1 MNLTIQST
9 KAFYE
14 RAAQLG
20 HDTQRLAAGETI
32 ETLGTFANLGEGRPL
47 LSVATPEQ
55 RKARQATFLTPPLV
69 ARQRLYQGRHDFAE
83 SILFADTPFIASDH
97 DGPGNCMPARIKAV
111 SVLRKTVRTGE
122 TWDLTV
128 LASAWG
134 THEAVDVSTTVN
146 IGELVLEPGAK
157 LLVQGNVFSLLCQR
171 LVSQAP
177 VSGDDFHIG
186 LLPTPFSYDIKI
198 AGQINGQPGAAGK
211 SGLNGYDGLAAQI
224 SPQLIGHSLTHPITQ
239 EEMCGTHGT
248 DAGHGEHGSNGGN
261 GGMLKIA
268 EITIHELM
276 GDLTVLA
283 TAGNGGDG
291 GKGGDGGDGGHGG
304 HGATGYRLIKTI
316 LPGGNGGHGGH
327 GGHGGNGGKGGNGGL
342 VSNIYINVPHNA
354 EAQVHCLSFG
364 TDGGKGAPGGHGG
377 AAGIGGNAGQGPLP
391 GTAGQNGVAGT
402 AGKAGKDGRSRA
414 AAWMFVNEKPRTGTA
429 DALAAAPTAYPTVN
443 QH

>member
-1 MNLTIQST
+1 LTTQST

-14 RAAQLG
+14 RAVQLG
-20 HDTQRLAAGETI
+20 HDTEKLAAGETI

-55 RKARQATFLTPPLV
+55 RKARQASFLTPPLV

-83 SILFADTPFIASDH
+83 SILFADSPFIASDH

-111 SVLRKTVRTGE
+111 SILQKTVRAGE

-157 LLVQGNVFSLLCQR
+157 LIVQGNVFSLLCQR
-171 LVSQAP
+171 LVCQAP

-198 AGQINGQPGAAGK
+198 AGQINGQLGAAGK
-211 SGLNGYDGLAAQI
+211 SGLDGYDGEQAQI
-224 SPQLIGHSLTHPITQ
+224 SPQLIGHTLTHPITH
-239 EEMCGTHGT
+239 EAMCGTHGT

-268 EITIHELM
+268 EITIHQLE
-276 GDLTVLA
+276 GELTVLA

-304 HGATGYRLIKTI
+304 HGAMGYRLITSV
-316 LPGGNGGHGGH
+316 LPGGNGGHAGH

-342 VSNIYINVPHNA
+342 VSNIYINVPPNA

-364 TDGGKGAPGGHGG
+364 TDGGKGAPGGRGG
-377 AAGIGGNAGQGPLP
+377 AAGMGGNAGQGPTP
-391 GTAGQNGVAGT
+391 GIAGQNGIAGT

-429 DALAAAPTAYPTVN
+429 DALAAAPAAYPTVN

>member
-1 MNLTIQST
+1 MTTQST

-20 HDTQRLAAGETI
+20 HDIEKLAAGETI

-55 RKARQATFLTPPLV
+55 RNARQATFLTPPLV

-111 SVLRKTVRTGE
+111 SVLHKTVRTGE

-171 LVSQAP
+171 LVCQAP

-211 SGLNGYDGLAAQI
+211 SGLDGYDGQQAQI
-224 SPQLIGHSLTHPITQ
+224 SPQLIGHSLTHPITH

-268 EITIHELM
+268 EITVHQLE

-316 LPGGNGGHGGH
+316 LPGGNGGHAGH

-342 VSNIYINVPHNA
+342 VSNIYINVPPAA

-364 TDGGKGAPGGHGG
+364 TDGGKGAPGGRGG
-377 AAGIGGNAGQGPLP
+377 AAGTGGNAGQGPLP
-391 GTAGQNGVAGT
+391 GTEGQNGVAGT

-429 DALAAAPTAYPTVN
+429 DALAAAPAAYPTVN